1 VFVVVFFVLLLVYYQ
16 LWGEENMDE
25 SKNESKTNAL
35 EYLVSVIG
43 KQIQD
48 ENQNLFH
55 ILSSR
60 MDATDRKIQ
69 ALEVT
74 TNRLLEVVET
84 FAHGN
89 KELEEEVKHF
99 VEDAYKSL
107 QPTVHET
114 PAPVVSPIESVPE
127 ATKSVE
133 EEMKPAKLEE
143 PVAEELVVE
152 ESVTEA
158 PVTEEPKPVFGNPF
172 AEIFQHEESAPVEKV
187 SERATSGALMSDD
200 VQEHRGFS
208 PHDLLARLSAKKI
221 ETPSESEP
229 EPEPEAAKGTR
240 KLGDMEFRHFL
251 SERQKLDEL

>member
-16 LWGEENMDE
+16 LWGEENMD
-25 SKNESKTNAL
+25 ESKTNAL

-69 ALEVT
+69 ALEAT

-107 QPTVHET
+107 QPTVQET
-114 PAPVVSPIESVPE
+114 PAPVVSPVESAPE
-127 ATKSVE
+127 VTESVE

-143 PVAEELVVE
+143 PVAEEPVVE
-152 ESVTEA
+152 KSVTEA
-158 PVTEEPKPVFGNPF
+158 PVVTEEPKPVFGNPF
-172 AEIFQHEESAPVEKV
+172 AEIFQHEEPAPVEKV
-187 SERATSGALMSDD
+187 PEKAISGASISDD

-229 EPEPEAAKGTR
+229 EPEPEAVKGTR